1 MENHMNFGEILQ
13 TKRKEKGFTQE
24 DLAHQLLVSSKTI
37 SNWETNKTTPDI
49 DNVIRI
55 SQLFDISLNHLLL
68 EGSDMVE
75 NIKKNAEL
83 RESKIYLA
91 CSSVTNLV
99 FLFVFAVS
107 LIFGE
112 LPDIISIALAV
123 GTFFNLFCVIYFS
136 KRYRML
142 SNSQWNKR
150 TTRQNIW
157 SIFFSV
163 ALVIVI
169 FAIIFFIRFKY
180 SAF

>member
-1 MENHMNFGEILQ
+1 MNFGEILQ

-24 DLAHQLLVSSKTI
+24 ELAHQLLVSSKTI

-55 SQLFDISLNHLLL
+55 SQLFDISLNQLLL

-83 RESKIYLA
+83 RESKIYLVT
-91 CSSVTNLV
+91 SSVTNLV
-99 FLFVFAVS
+99 FLFIFAVF

-112 LPDIISIALAV
+112 LPDIISIALVV
-123 GTFFNLFCVIYFS
+123 GALSNLFCVLYFS

-142 SNSQWNKR
+142 SNTMWASR
-150 TTRQNIW
+150 TKKQKTW
-157 SIFFSV
+157 SLLFSITLV
-163 ALVIVI
+163 AVL

-180 SAF
+180 NAF